1 MKIQRYL
8 RQVTKL
14 LFALLALMII
24 FVAVSAIGFLPKIP
38 YRTADNLSFLNET
51 NEQIAKLSPL
61 GRWAK
66 SGFHIGEI
74 SSGANAGEFIGI
86 AASGGG
92 SRAAIFTAAVM
103 EELDKLGILEKTNVI
118 SSVSGGGLPS
128 AYFAL
133 HSQDLLG
140 KSDQWEQLQTK
151 LVFDYKTRWLWRTV
165 APWNLIPIS
174 LTDMDRSDVMADVLD
189 DALFEQK
196 TFRELAANGGPGK
209 PKWIATATDVTAG
222 GSAFRFEYEHMRK
235 SLNADLSQ
243 LRIARAVQT
252 SAAFPAAFNSV
263 SIRAY
268 DNKYKANDRF
278 KHLIDGGAS
287 DNLGIDALL
296 DAAWVHAE
304 KYQGSAEFYG
314 KRPFACMLFIV
325 DAYTPKHTIQLGHLR
340 DGRESSVSHVVDLN
354 FLDAID
360 ASLSHRRRAQLNLLG
375 FPVEYPKRPHGAQ
388 LLSPDTKNWVGS
400 NRDRRFANSSTERGF
415 QRIRPYPFPG
425 KQGEDLSC
433 KRNTGD
439 EGFVDQ
445 TAARIALDDGSYIA
459 PVREKGLS
467 CNVWHI
473 SLAGIRS
480 IVLPSDSSKTP
491 STARPA
497 NTVSDLAKFRD
508 SVWNVTTRVPTDFN
522 LKGPTGCKN
531 EMLGKIIRTAAEI
544 AVQEDGESIAKV
556 CEWFGRHFE
565 RTPGESRCRPKPE
578 REYRT
583 TLADFKILEMPNG
596 DVSCTQ

>member
-1 MKIQRYL
+1 MKIQRYFL
-8 RQVTKL
+8 QTTKA
-14 LFALLALMII
+14 LFALLVIMII
-24 FVAVSAIGFLPKIP
+24 LVAVSAIGLLPKIP
-38 YRTADNLSFLNET
+38 YRTADNLSFLNEA
-51 NEQIAKLSPL
+51 NEQMAKLSPL
-61 GRWAK
+61 GRWTK
-66 SGFHIGEI
+66 SGFDIGEI

-118 SSVSGGGLPS
+118 SSVSGSGLPS

-133 HSQDLLG
+133 HAKDLLG
-140 KSDQWEQLQTK
+140 KREQWEQLQIK
-151 LVFDYKTRWLWRTV
+151 LAFDYKTRWLWSTV
-165 APWNLIPIS
+165 APWNSIPIS

-189 DALFEQK
+189 DALFDKK
-196 TFRELAANGGPGK
+196 TFRELAANGSPGK

-263 SIRAY
+263 SMHAY
-268 DNKYKANDRF
+268 DDKYKANGRF

-296 DAAWVHAE
+296 DAASVHAE

-340 DGRESSVSHVVDLN
+340 DGRESSVSHLVDLN

-360 ASLSHRRRAQLNLLG
+360 ASLAHRRRAQLNLLG

-388 LLSPDTKNWVGS
+388 LLGPDTKNWVGS
-400 NRDRRFANSSTERGF
+400 GRDRIFANVTTERGF
-415 QRIRPYPFPG
+415 QRVRPYPFPG

-445 TAARIALDDGSYIA
+445 TAARITLDDGSYLA
-459 PVREKGLS
+459 SVREKGLS

-480 IVLPSDSSKTP
+480 IVLPSNSSKTL
-491 STARPA
+491 STATPVKTA
-497 NTVSDLAKFRD
+497 SDLAKFRD
-508 SVWNVTTRVPTDFN
+508 SVWNVATLVPTDFN
-522 LKGPTGCKN
+522 LKGPTGCKK
-531 EMLGKIIRTAAEI
+531 EMLGKVIRTAAEI
-544 AVQEDGESIAKV
+544 AVQEDGESITKV
-556 CEWFGRHFE
+556 CEWFGKHFE
-565 RTPGESRCRPKPE
+565 RTPGDNRCRPKPE

-583 TLADFKILEMPNG
+583 TLADFKVLETQNG
-596 DVSCTQ
+596 DISCAQ